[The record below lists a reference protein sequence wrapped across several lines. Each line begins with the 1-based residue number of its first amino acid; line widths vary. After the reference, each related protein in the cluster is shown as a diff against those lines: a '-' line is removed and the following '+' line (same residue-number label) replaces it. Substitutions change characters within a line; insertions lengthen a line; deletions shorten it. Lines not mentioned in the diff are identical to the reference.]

1 MSYTVTTLP
10 DKNIDPS
17 VRLND
22 LTQLQYSNNNLFPT
36 YGNSYDL
43 LTQSGG
49 LVSSTFSPYA
59 SPVSINQ
66 SGYIAFDASNVLFI
80 VNQSQTPSICK
91 FINNSLVALDYTFTD
106 NYIPQAIAFDASGM
120 LYITCSVM
128 VANANQSRIIKLNPN
143 AAAFGFTFQVSGV
156 VINDARGLAFDN
168 SGNLFVVDRGN
179 NNVVKIV
186 MVDYGNGIGTIYTPF
201 YAGLNGPMD
210 VAVDKFNNIYIA
222 NSLENN
228 VIKVTESGIISIF
241 ASGFDNPT
249 TLLYSRND
257 SILYVANYGSTYPDT
272 TYINQVINGIVY
284 NFIQINYPFG
294 LATNSNDELYTT
306 SASNNLTNGSSKVIS
321 IVNINTFY
329 NGSYNVAPLGSN
341 QYISPA
347 TSVAFDASYNLYVA
361 QYNNMPTNSNGF
373 IYRILESDLTR
384 TPVLF
389 YPLNSGDI
397 QLTNPTALAFD
408 ASQVLYVAN
417 VNTDSIIKIN
427 TSSTGSLFNITGA
440 SLNNPSAL
448 VFDST
453 GKLYIANYNGNN
465 IVIVTVTNYNNGVAV
480 IYNIT
485 GAPLSNPCSLD
496 FNDTYT
502 NLYISNF
509 GNNTILKVSLSTN
522 IATIYN
528 TNGLTI
534 QEPKG
539 IVFEDNTGRLYVNNS
554 STNQLYMITNNNTV
568 SAIDIMPP
576 TIAIIEPAGIA
587 LDGSGNIYIANY
599 GNQTEPVVK
608 VVLDIIS
615 NVSFNG
621 ATSSFYQP
629 TDVAPYQNSLYIC
642 NFSQNVINKIDYDN
656 QFSIYVTD
664 NRLTFATSLTINA
677 NVMYVIVT
685 FPNGIISI
693 DMSTNPPT
701 VNNFT
706 VTGIVL
712 SPMTGN
718 IRSYGGY
725 LYIANSGSNQI
736 IKITI
741 NSLTSGTGTILPIT
755 GVTLNS
761 PYSMAFDQS
770 NHLYIGSAN
779 QANQTTPYNNVIQ
792 VNLNTNVGS
801 IYSTIPI
808 DVQIKG
814 LAFGFKY
821 RGEILYAACKE
832 LQGSLP
838 TQFYQITS
846 NGVSTPFS
854 SERASTAL
862 TSVNFIP
869 WEDALVTTDTNNSTI
884 DKTYLSF
891 PFYNL
896 QIPTLDNVLS
906 INQVDPFIFP
916 GPTIITTFD
925 VFNNYIV
932 VDPPTIPSNTASSLL
947 VHFVEPNILPY
958 PTDSYVLRYNGTTV
972 SDVMCNNCTFNSTR
986 FIAGTFPTAITSP
999 LSTINLFVALKN
1011 NTISTI
1017 SSTIVTN
1024 NVVPIQAGL
1033 HGPISLVN
1041 TAGLLSP
1048 EPILY
1053 VLNSNYDSSYNGFIS
1068 KVTFSNGV
1076 TTVNNSFYTSLFNP
1090 ICITND
1096 DTYLYVLYGISP
1108 NVYIKRIFIAD
1119 PTISIVLNLK
1129 GGTLYNPQGLTID
1142 AYNPQQ
1148 IILYVSD
1155 QNPNIPDTYKITAI
1169 DITNIVPATTV
1180 PSRIFIDGL
1189 HYQPFT
1195 MTNNNDGYIYI
1206 ANKTANSLSKIYI
1219 PPLSYIDFTQ
1229 NDPYRSLTPGLD
1241 FERWVVIGISSPTG
1255 VCFDAST
1262 PEVLYVANGGTNPNN
1277 TRISK
1282 IYTYGFYFNNVVIP
1296 NADPDAT
1303 LCVFDLT
1310 TNSYVP
1316 NACFPM
1322 VIT

>member
-10 DKNIDPS
+10 NKNIDPS
-17 VRLND
+17 VRLDD

-43 LTQSGG
+43 LTQSGD
-49 LVSSTFSPYA
+49 LVSSIFPPYA
-59 SPVSINQ
+59 SPVSITQ

-120 LYITCSVM
+120 LYITCTVNM
-128 VANANQSRIIKLNPN
+128 VYAKQSRIIKLNPN
-143 AAAFGFTFQVSGV
+143 AASFGFIFQVSGV
-156 VINDARGLAFDN
+156 VINDARGLAFDI

-222 NSLENN
+222 NALENN
-228 VIKVTESGIISIF
+228 VIKITTSGAASIF

-257 SILYVANYGSTYPDT
+257 SILYVANYGATYPDT
-272 TYINQVINGIVY
+272 TYIAQVINGIVY

-294 LATNSNDELYTT
+294 LATNSNGELFTT
-306 SASNNLTNGSSKVIS
+306 SANDNRETTKVIS
-321 IVNINTFY
+321 IVNIHTFY
-329 NGSYNVAPLGSN
+329 DGSYNVAPLALN

-347 TSVAFDASYNLYVA
+347 TSLTFDTSNNLYVA
-361 QYNNMPTNSNGF
+361 QYNDISQSPINSNGS
-373 IYRILESDLTR
+373 IYRILGTDLTR

-389 YPLNSGDI
+389 YPLNVGDI
-397 QLTNPTALAFD
+397 ALNNPTALAFD
-408 ASQVLYVAN
+408 SSQILYVAN
-417 VNTDSIIKIN
+417 ANNDNIIKIN
-427 TSSTGSLFNITGA
+427 TSSAGSLFNITGA

-448 VFDST
+448 VFDAT
-453 GKLYIANYNGNN
+453 GKLYIANYNDNN
-465 IVIVTVTNYNNGVAV
+465 IVIVTVTSYNNGVGV

-496 FNDTYT
+496 FNNTYT

-528 TNGLTI
+528 TNGLSI

-539 IVFEDNTGRLYVNNS
+539 IVFEDDTGRLYVNNS

-568 SAIDIMPP
+568 SAINIIPS
-576 TIAIIEPAGIA
+576 TISIIEPAGIA

-599 GNQTEPVVK
+599 GNQTQPVVQ
-608 VVLDIIS
+608 VILDISS
-615 NVSFNG
+615 NVPFDG
-621 ATSSFYQP
+621 ALSSFYQP
-629 TDVAPYQNSLYIC
+629 TDVCPYQNSLYIC
-642 NFSQNVINKIDYDN
+642 NYAQNTINQIDYNN

-664 NRLTFATSLTINA
+664 SRLYYSTSLTINA
-677 NVMYVIVT
+677 NVMYVVT
-685 FPNGIISI
+685 VNNGIISI
-693 DMSTNPPT
+693 DMTTDPPT
-701 VNNFT
+701 VYNFI
-706 VTGIVL
+706 VTGITLNV
-712 SPMTGN
+712 PGN
-718 IRSYGGY
+718 IRTRGGY
-725 LYIANSGSNQI
+725 LYLANTGSNQI

-741 NSLTSGTGTILPIT
+741 NSLTSGTGIVLPIT

-761 PYSMAFDQS
+761 PYSIAFDQA
-770 NHLYIGSAN
+770 NKLYIGSATPSN
-779 QANQTTPYNNVIQ
+779 PNIPYNDVIQ

-801 IYSTIPI
+801 IFSTIPT
-808 DVQIKG
+808 DVQING

-821 RGEILYAACKE
+821 RGEILYAACNE

-838 TQFYQITS
+838 TQFYQITP

-854 SERASTAL
+854 SERDSTAL
-862 TSVNFIP
+862 KSVSFIP
-869 WEDALVTTDTNNSTI
+869 WEDALVTTDANNSTI

-891 PFYNL
+891 LFYDL

-906 INQVDPFIFP
+906 INQVDPFIWP

-932 VDPPTIPSNTASSLL
+932 VDPPTISSNTPSSLI

-999 LSTINLFVALKN
+999 ISTINLFVALKN

-1017 SSTIVTN
+1017 SATIVTN
-1024 NVVPIQAGL
+1024 NVVPLQAEL

-1041 TAGLLSP
+1041 TPGLLNP

-1053 VLNSNYDSSYNGFIS
+1053 VLNSNYDNSYNGFIS

-1076 TTVNNSFYTSLFNP
+1076 TTVNNSFYTGLFNP

-1096 DTYLYVLYGISP
+1096 NHYLYVLYGISP
-1108 NVYIKRIFIAD
+1108 NVYIKRISMAD

-1129 GGTLYNPQGLTID
+1129 GGTLYNPLGLTID

-1155 QNPNIPDTYKITAI
+1155 QNPNDLDVYKITAI
-1169 DITNIVPATTV
+1169 DITNIVPETEV

-1195 MTNNNDGYIYI
+1195 MTNNNNGYLYI
-1206 ANKTANSLSKIYI
+1206 ANKTDNSLSKIYI

-1229 NDPYRSLTPGLD
+1229 GDPYRSLTPGLD
-1241 FERWVVIGISSPTG
+1241 FERWVVTGISSPTG
-1255 VCFDAST
+1255 LCFDAST

-1316 NACFPM
+1316 NACFTIA
-1322 VIT
+1322 IT